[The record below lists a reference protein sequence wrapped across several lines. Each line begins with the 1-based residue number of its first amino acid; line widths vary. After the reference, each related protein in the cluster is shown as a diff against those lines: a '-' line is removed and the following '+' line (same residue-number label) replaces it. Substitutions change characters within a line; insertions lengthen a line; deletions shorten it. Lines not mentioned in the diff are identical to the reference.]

1 MLSNKLLIFGAAI
14 AALNVTLSAQ
24 TQSVSSPPPMPANAG
39 VPKPVAAA
47 AASIDPEKLR
57 AHVRFLSHDLLEGRG
72 TGQRGGD
79 IAAQYIATQF
89 ALYGLKPAGD
99 NGSYLQKVDF
109 LGVRTVAAKTNFVVE
124 GAEGNSVPLKVQDEF
139 IVTNQTGETESNI
152 DAPIV
157 FVGFGINAPEY
168 KWDDYKGVELKGKV
182 ALVIVSQPGEEPS
195 SPFHGKALTY
205 YGRWTYKYE
214 ELARRG
220 AVGVMIIHRTDL
232 ASYPF
237 TVLQSSGLTERSELK
252 GDPLNTLVA
261 ASWITTPAA
270 EKLFALAGKKL
281 SSEMTDAQSRDFKP
295 VDLGV
300 RLRAHIVSQVRE
312 FTSNNVI
319 AQLPGDNVAAGKLD
333 AAVFYTGH
341 YDHLGLGANTTGDN
355 IYNGA
360 ADNATG
366 SAIVIELARAW
377 SECKLRPA
385 HSIFFATVTGEEQGL
400 LGSKYLGMHPPVPAA
415 QISLDLNY
423 DELLPIGDAA
433 SADVSGAERTSFWPV
448 VQETAKAFGL
458 VLQPDYQPMAGHY
471 YRSDHFSFARVGVP
485 AFSVGEGTLFVGH
498 DNSWGV
504 EQERIYTEQHY
515 HQVSDEY
522 SPSMDFSGNARLARF
537 GFVLG
542 WKASAMAQP
551 LGWQAGDEFEAAR
564 KK

>member
-1 MLSNKLLIFGAAI
+1 MF
-14 AALNVTLSAQ
+14 AQ
-24 TQSVSSPPPMPANAG
+24 TQAPNNSATVPSSAG
-39 VPKPVAAA
+39 VPKPVLAAA
-47 AASIDPEKLR
+47 AAIDPEKLR

-99 NGSYLQKVDF
+99 DGSYLQKVHF
-109 LGVRTVAAKTNFVVE
+109 LGVRTVASGTSFVIE
-124 GAEGNSVPLKVQDEF
+124 APDGKSAPLKIQDEY
-139 IVTNQTGETESNI
+139 IVTNQQGNAAADI

-168 KWDDYKGVELKGKV
+168 KWDDYKSVDLKGKV
-182 ALVIVSQPGEEPS
+182 ALVIVSQPSEEPS
-195 SPFHGKALTY
+195 SPFRGKPLTY
-205 YGRWTYKYE
+205 YGRWTYKFE

-237 TVLQSSGLTERSELK
+237 TVLQSSGLTEHSELK
-252 GDPLNTLVA
+252 GDPLNTLQA

-270 EKLFALAGKKL
+270 EKLFTLAGKTL
-281 SSEMTDAQSRDFKP
+281 AAEMADAQSRDFKP
-295 VDLGV
+295 VELSV
-300 RLRAHIVSQVRE
+300 RLKAHVASQVRE

-319 AQLPGDNVAAGKLD
+319 AQLPGENVAAGKPD

-385 HSIFFATVTGEEQGL
+385 HSIFFR
-400 LGSKYLGMHPPVPAA
+400 GSH
-415 QISLDLNY
+415 
-423 DELLPIGDAA
+423 
-433 SADVSGAERTSFWPV
+433 R
-448 VQETAKAFGL
+448 
-458 VLQPDYQPMAGHY
+458 
-471 YRSDHFSFARVGVP
+471 
-485 AFSVGEGTLFVGH
+485 
-498 DNSWGV
+498 
-504 EQERIYTEQHY
+504 
-515 HQVSDEY
+515 
-522 SPSMDFSGNARLARF
+522 
-537 GFVLG
+537 
-542 WKASAMAQP
+542 
-551 LGWQAGDEFEAAR
+551 
-564 KK
+564 